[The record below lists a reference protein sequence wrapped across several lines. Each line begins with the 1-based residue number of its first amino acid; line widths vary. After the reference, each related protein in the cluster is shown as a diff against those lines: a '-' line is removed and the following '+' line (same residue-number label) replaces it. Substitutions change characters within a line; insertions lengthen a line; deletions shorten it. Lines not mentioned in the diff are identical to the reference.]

1 LSQTFKKEKIIE
13 FEERA
18 KKLKSDITELYNI
31 SIQSPFIYISEEY
44 VIERII
50 KIYENLRKDIV
61 SFFKD
66 DPTIRSIPSAEDLRT
81 SSDDFLILSSYVD
94 QILGFLKGKKLMF
107 EDEKRS
113 FPIDENELNYLPQS
127 TQQLIMEAISE
138 FEYRHS
144 YACCCICGLAFE
156 SLVKEGCKK
165 YGLEYNGLANG
176 IRALK
181 EKGKIKEDLFKTL
194 LDLEK
199 YYRDKISAHVTS
211 EVATDEKARLFL
223 SALLSLGKA
232 LFSSTSDQINR

>member
-1 LSQTFKKEKIIE
+1 MSQTFKKVKIIE
-13 FEERA
+13 LEERA
-18 KKLKSDITELYNI
+18 KNLKSNITTLHNI
-31 SIQSPFIYISEEY
+31 LISRSSTYIDEDY
-44 VIERII
+44 VIEHII
-50 KIYENLRKDIV
+50 KIYENLRRDIV

-66 DPTIRSIPSAEDLRT
+66 DPTIGSISSAEDLRT

-138 FEYRHS
+138 FECRHS

-165 YGLEYNGLANG
+165 YGLEYNSLANG
-176 IRALK
+176 IKALK
-181 EKGKIKEDLFKTL
+181 ERGKIKEDLFKTL

-232 LFSSTSDQINR
+232 LFSSTSDKITQ